1 MTAAPIP
8 YLTRAQVRA
17 IDRIAIERY
26 AIPSIVLMENA
37 ARAAA
42 DLICTTTQPGDNV
55 LILCGGG
62 NNGGDGLAIAR
73 HLHNRGLGVRIALTV
88 DPAKYTGDAL
98 VNLRIVQAMQ
108 LPIGQITAAADIADA
123 RLIVDAIFGTGL
135 TKWPR
140 DPFGVLADQINDSGV
155 NVVAIDI
162 PSGLDCDSGKPF
174 GSCIVATET
183 ITFAAMKLGFA
194 NPESSRWS
202 GRVTVGDIGCPRELI
217 ADAAGFVE
225 LAQDDASRS

>member
-1 MTAAPIP
+1 MTPAPIP

-17 IDRIAIERY
+17 IDRIAVERY
-26 AIPSIVLMENA
+26 AMPSIVLMENA

-42 DLICTTTQPGDNV
+42 DLIGTDTRPGDNV

-73 HLHNRGLGVRIALTV
+73 HLHNRGLRARIALTV

-98 VNLRIVQAMQ
+98 VNLRIVQAMR
-108 LPIGQITAAADIADA
+108 LPIDQIGAAADIADSK
-123 RLIVDAIFGTGL
+123 LIVDAIFGTGL
-135 TKWPR
+135 TRLPR
-140 DPFGVLADQINDSGV
+140 DPFGLLADQINRSGV
-155 NVVAIDI
+155 DVVAIDI

-174 GSCIVATET
+174 GPCIAATQT
-183 ITFAAMKLGFA
+183 ITFAAMKRGYA
-194 NPESSRWS
+194 KPESRQWT

-217 ADAAGFVE
+217 IDAADFVE
-225 LAQDDASRS
+225 LAQDNPS